1 MNVEWNK
8 HAQILQVNATA
19 LKTAT
24 KLVTSLVCQGHIC
37 IDTRVRESG
46 RLLEWTLDNG
56 DLIEVYRRE
65 DCSTGLAICQGTAV
79 THYAVN
85 PDDDGF
91 EILFE
96 QTFDK

>member
-1 MNVEWNK
+1 M
-8 HAQILQVNATA
+8 
-19 LKTAT
+19 
-24 KLVTSLVCQGHIC
+24 
-37 IDTRVRESG
+37 
-46 RLLEWTLDNG
+46 DNG

-65 DCSTGLAICQGTAV
+65 DYSTGLAICQGTAV